1 MRWFGE
7 WGGLTKGR
15 EGYFILFRFIFLIGL
30 YLTAFY
36 LTEYLWLKILL
47 TTVVGYLI
55 VEMVLLPSAIAFGG
69 ILPMRPLRALVF
81 VFLDYISISLAF
93 GTLYITLCRSSFN
106 VVPRPH
112 RSGLFQFH
120 HDDCLGI
127 GRYNAGEAH
136 SFG

>member
-47 TTVVGYLI
+47 TTVAGYLI

-81 VFLDYISISLAF
+81 VFLDYISISVAF
-93 GTLYITLCRSSFN
+93 GGLVCHPLPFFLQYR
-106 VVPRPH
+106 PRP
-112 RSGLFQFH
+112 
-120 HDDCLGI
+120 D
-127 GRYNAGEAH
+127 
-136 SFG
+136 